1 MIYFRFRTGV
11 SGRYR
16 TPGRYHGPQ
25 SISSVC
31 VRSRFVVRAILMCIG
46 RYSSA
51 HRSTYSFFDVF
62 IYWDRSTRPWITY
75 PTLQHRRTKKL
86 ETSRSLPTDF
96 ILANIA
102 YVGVNPGVCARARPI
117 QLKISFRTGV
127 GDIAYGLVYISVMS
141 HTCAMKELPFG
152 SCIASALRYEET

>member
-1 MIYFRFRTGV
+1 
-11 SGRYR
+11 
-16 TPGRYHGPQ
+16 
-25 SISSVC
+25 
-31 VRSRFVVRAILMCIG
+31 MCIG

-62 IYWDRSTRPWITY
+62 IYWDR
-75 PTLQHRRTKKL
+75 
-86 ETSRSLPTDF
+86 
-96 ILANIA
+96 IA